1 MFIENNWWTSFLF
14 LPLHHQVINYD
25 VNMKKIIL
33 FLTML
38 VGGLTAQ
45 AEDYTYL
52 TFETTDGAKT
62 SVDVSS
68 LPVTINL
75 DNSTL
80 TIGNQTFTLADLSKM
95 YFSTSNET
103 TTGIEIIT
111 SATLEEATD
120 IYDLQGNKVTKAQMR
135 KGVYIV
141 KTKLGTHKIVVK

>member
-1 MFIENNWWTSFLF
+1 
-14 LPLHHQVINYD
+14 
-25 VNMKKIIL
+25 MKKIIL

-62 SVDVSS
+62 SVNVSS

-80 TIGNQTFTLADLSKM
+80 TIGNQTFALADLSKM
-95 YFSTSNET
+95 YFSTQSE
-103 TTGIEIIT
+103 TTGIETIDNGQWT
-111 SATLEEATD
+111 MDNSAEF
-120 IYDLQGNKVTKAQMR
+120 YDLQGHKVTKAQMK

-141 KTKLGTHKIVVK
+141 KTNSKTYKIVVK

>member
-1 MFIENNWWTSFLF
+1 
-14 LPLHHQVINYD
+14 
-25 VNMKKIIL
+25 MKKIIL

-80 TIGNQTFTLADLSKM
+80 TIGNQRCCRPEKSH
-95 YFSTSNET
+95 
-103 TTGIEIIT
+103 
-111 SATLEEATD
+111 
-120 IYDLQGNKVTKAQMR
+120 VVAQEGCKEREGR
-135 KGVYIV
+135 KR
-141 KTKLGTHKIVVK
+141 HPRQNPQRCR